1 MAGSIQQS
9 QIIVYQKFLKLKI
22 VKTEIMKKRKF
33 FSVLLILVFSGS
45 IALFAQ
51 NKSTEPTNE
60 QKEAWKKA
68 QEELVHND
76 WANLGRFR
84 DNNKQ
89 IGMPATGEKRIV
101 FMGNSIT
108 EGWSRLDSAF
118 FSGKP
123 YINRGISGQ
132 TTPQMLIR
140 FKPDVVNLKASV
152 VVILAGINDIA
163 GNTGPSTLEMIE
175 DNLSSMVEI
184 GQANGIKVVLSSVL
198 PAYDFPWRPGM
209 EPAEKVVKL
218 NSWIKKYA
226 ETHGCIYLDYFT
238 TMSDEKHALKA
249 EYTKDGVH
257 PNLAGYKIMEPL
269 AEKAIKEALG
279 SK

>member
-1 MAGSIQQS
+1 
-9 QIIVYQKFLKLKI
+9 
-22 VKTEIMKKRKF
+22 MKKRNLFTALLF
-33 FSVLLILVFSGS
+33 FIFTATVI
-45 IALFAQ
+45 FAQ

-60 QKEAWKKA
+60 QKEAWRKA
-68 QEELVHND
+68 QEEQFHND

-84 DNNKQ
+84 EDNKK
-89 IGMPATGEKRIV
+89 IGLPAAGEDRIV

-108 EGWSRLDSAF
+108 EGWSRTDPDF

-140 FKPDVVNLKASV
+140 FKPDVVNIKPSV

-184 GQANGIKVVLSSVL
+184 AQANGVRVVLSSVL
-198 PAYDFPWRPGM
+198 PAYDFPWRPGL
-209 EPAEKVVKL
+209 EPAEKVIKL
-218 NSWIKKYA
+218 NVWIKKFA
-226 ETHGCIYLDYFT
+226 ETHKCVYLDYFT
-238 TMSDEKHALKA
+238 PMSDEKHGLKT
-249 EYTKDGVH
+249 EYSQDGVH
-257 PNLAGYKIMEPL
+257 PTMTGYKIMEPL
-269 AEKAIKEALG
+269 VEEAIKKALG

>member
-1 MAGSIQQS
+1 
-9 QIIVYQKFLKLKI
+9 
-22 VKTEIMKKRKF
+22 MKKTTLF
-33 FSVLLILVFSGS
+33 TTLLFLIFTATGTL
-45 IALFAQ
+45 AQ

-60 QKEAWKKA
+60 QKEAWRKA
-68 QEELVHND
+68 QEEKFHND
-76 WANLGRFR
+76 WANLNRFR
-84 DNNKQ
+84 DDNTKL
-89 IGMPATGEKRIV
+89 GLPAAGEVRIV

-108 EGWSRLDSAF
+108 EGWSRLDSGF
-118 FSGKP
+118 FTGRP
-123 YINRGISGQ
+123 FINRGISGQ

-140 FKPDVVNLKASV
+140 FKPDVVNLKAEV

-184 GQANGIKVVLSSVL
+184 AQANGIKVVLSSVL

-218 NSWIKKYA
+218 NSWIKSFA
-226 ETHGCIYLDYFT
+226 GTHNCIYLDYFT
-238 TMSDEKHALKA
+238 PMSDEKHGLKK
-249 EYTKDGVH
+249 EYSQDGVH

-269 AEKAIKEALG
+269 VEEAIKKALG